1 MEDEKHGLAP
11 KLCHLFDNLYP
22 LHPKQVQGALL
33 VSLHSHTLP
42 SSFDSTKMV
51 PSTPPPPGWL
61 KINVDVAVT
70 KSHASIV
77 VIARDHLGIPIK
89 MWARVIKLTSP
100 IQAEFE
106 TIFWAMLL
114 AKYERW
120 SHVIVEGDAK
130 DCFDALV
137 DPKFLPSWSIHTTID
152 NILALHRFF
161 FCLD

>member
-1 MEDEKHGLAP
+1 
-11 KLCHLFDNLYP
+11 
-22 LHPKQVQGALL
+22 
-33 VSLHSHTLP
+33 
-42 SSFDSTKMV
+42 
-51 PSTPPPPGWL
+51 
-61 KINVDVAVT
+61 
-70 KSHASIV
+70 
-77 VIARDHLGIPIK
+77 

-161 FCLD
+161 FCFFLFLFILLGLGDLAMK

>member
-1 MEDEKHGLAP
+1 
-11 KLCHLFDNLYP
+11 
-22 LHPKQVQGALL
+22 
-33 VSLHSHTLP
+33 
-42 SSFDSTKMV
+42 MV
-51 PSTPPPPGWL
+51 PSPPPAPRGAGWL
-61 KINVDVAVT
+61 KINVDAPVT